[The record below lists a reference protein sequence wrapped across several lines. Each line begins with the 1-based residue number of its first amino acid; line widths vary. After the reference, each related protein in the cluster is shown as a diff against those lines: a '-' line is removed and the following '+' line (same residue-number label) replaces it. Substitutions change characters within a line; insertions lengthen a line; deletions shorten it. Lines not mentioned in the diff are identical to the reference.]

1 MVKKLVCLLSV
12 LVIGISQSAFAVPS
26 VKMLGNNK
34 LNSANVKP
42 VTSTPN
48 RKADS
53 KINNKATMAKVA
65 KTPIA
70 KVTTTSSA
78 PRGRIPAIIPGIKT
92 MNTAKIKPVIV
103 NNDNGSNP
111 ATSGIS
117 EDKLNEIVER
127 IENLETQNENAITD
141 VVENESG
148 TYVTDVA
155 VEGNKLSVNKTR
167 LLRAPIRNAN
177 GDDLPGDAEI
187 WIVK

>member
-34 LNSANVKP
+34 LNSASVKP

-48 RKADS
+48 RKADN

-78 PRGRIPAIIPGIKT
+78 TQGRIPAITGIKSI
-92 MNTAKIKPVIV
+92 NTAKVKPVIV
-103 NNDNGSNP
+103 NNDSINKP
-111 ATSGIS
+111 TTSGVT
-117 EDKLNEIVER
+117 EDKLNEVVER

-155 VEGNKLSVNKTR
+155 VDGNKLSVNKTR
-167 LLRAPIRNAN
+167 LLYAPVRNGN
-177 GDDLPGDAEI
+177 SEEISGDAEI